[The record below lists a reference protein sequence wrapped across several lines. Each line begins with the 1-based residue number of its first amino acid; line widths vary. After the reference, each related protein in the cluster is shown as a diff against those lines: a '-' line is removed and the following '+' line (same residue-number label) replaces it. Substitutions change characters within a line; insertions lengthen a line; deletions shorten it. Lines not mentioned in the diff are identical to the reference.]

1 MYRILHTDYIYPYM
15 LQEDQRIQKSG
26 VCLQATG
33 IIKIKQIGEREY
45 EDKKKIDKKNR
56 IRIGVE

>member
-1 MYRILHTDYIYPYM
+1 MLIQRRTQHTKYFHTECTEFVHTDYIYPYM

-33 IIKIKQIGEREY
+33 IIKIKQIRER
-45 EDKKKIDKKNR
+45 
-56 IRIGVE
+56 V